1 MTKKVLII
9 DDEEFVRLTLGQIL
23 KKAGFDV
30 IDAANGELGLRK
42 LRQQPVD
49 LVITDI
55 IMPEK
60 EGIETI
66 MDIRRD
72 FPDLPIVAISGGG
85 RSGNTDFLKVARAL
99 GATETLQ
106 KPFRVNEVLQAVHG
120 ALADT
125 KAA

>member
-1 MTKKVLII
+1 MIRKVLII

-42 LRQQPVD
+42 LRQGPVD

-66 MDIRRD
+66 IEIRRD
-72 FPDLPIVAISGGG
+72 YPDLPIVAISGGG
-85 RSGNTDFLKVARAL
+85 RSGNTDFLKVAKAF
-99 GATETLQ
+99 GAKETLQ
-106 KPFRVNEVLQAVHG
+106 KPFRVNEVLDAVHG
-120 ALADT
+120 ALG
-125 KAA
+125 AARAA